1 MNKYVFT
8 TGETTKV
15 FEELENKT
23 AFYTFFTELAR
34 NRDADG
40 GYDLVIF
47 RQEPLDSEDIAP
59 GELYNIYNIFKDKP
73 LDKLEIYVNNIKFF
87 EFNNLAIAYRYTTSN
102 PNGNKTTDYRNR
114 MQERLEFVFMRDT
127 DNDNVQTP

>member
-8 TGETTKV
+8 TGEITEV
-15 FEELENKT
+15 FEDLENKT

-59 GELYNIYNIFKDKP
+59 GELYNIYNIFKY
-73 LDKLEIYVNNIKFF
+73 L
-87 EFNNLAIAYRYTTSN
+87 SH
-102 PNGNKTTDYRNR
+102 
-114 MQERLEFVFMRDT
+114 
-127 DNDNVQTP
+127 